1 MALTIRVGV
10 TAGIFLS
17 GGSCFHSEVV
27 PAAFLCGPL
36 DKRPWKAKGV
46 YNRLFFLFFFVFYV
60 YFYSLLRIRFVVR
73 NGG

>member
-36 DKRPWKAKGV
+36 DKRPWKAEIPKGV
-46 YNRLFFLFFFVFYV
+46 SYRLFFFFLLLFFTFIFIVCFE
-60 YFYSLLRIRFVVR
+60 SDL
-73 NGG
+73 